1 MWNTKIF
8 SQFIFEFYL
17 ESVIIYT
24 SFAKNEGLNRNISIE
39 YCMYKH
45 CQHDLGM
52 FFERILNEVMRI
64 RSKSFHDRIKVT
76 NVHPPTGIENEKMHN
91 I

>member
-1 MWNTKIF
+1 MICKERR
-8 SQFIFEFYL
+8 FEKEYF
-17 ESVIIYT
+17 
-24 SFAKNEGLNRNISIE
+24 NRILYVYI
-39 YCMYKH
+39 KH